1 MGDEVVQ
8 NSPHFFWMPQSLF
21 GRQVVS
27 WLAVKLWVTTGAAGL
42 NNLKHLLF
50 SIQQI
55 CSLHFEIVT
64 T

>member
-1 MGDEVVQ
+1 
-8 NSPHFFWMPQSLF
+8 MPQSLF

-50 SIQQI
+50 SIQKI